1 MYQWMYR
8 YYLHL
13 WWLMC
18 QIYVKKDLGGRR
30 CHSSKICFLSPDIQG
45 CSFQGIFYDQSKTN
59 CSNATNAS
67 VNANI
72 QQPKSIKQ
80 FPCKYPCGNCKNA
93 VTWKTPGVCW
103 YCQKSMMK
111 NLVVR
116 KCRSTTIHYVNL
128 DRFGYS
134 YLNNLY
140 DTTYHIGHSRYL

>member
-1 MYQWMYR
+1 
-8 YYLHL
+8 
-13 WWLMC
+13 MC
-18 QIYVKKDLGGRR
+18 QIYVKKDLEN
-30 CHSSKICFLSPDIQG
+30 
-45 CSFQGIFYDQSKTN
+45 N

-93 VTWKTPGVCW
+93 VTWKTPGV
-103 YCQKSMMK
+103 
-111 NLVVR
+111 
-116 KCRSTTIHYVNL
+116 

-140 DTTYHIGHSRYL
+140 DTTYHIGHSRYLQFAMLLLYYIDHKDVWVL